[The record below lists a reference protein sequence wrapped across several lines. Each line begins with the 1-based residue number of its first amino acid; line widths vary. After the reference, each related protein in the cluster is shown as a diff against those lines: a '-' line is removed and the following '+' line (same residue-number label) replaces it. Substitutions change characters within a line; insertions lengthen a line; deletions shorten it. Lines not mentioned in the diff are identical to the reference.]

1 MSLWHWIKS
10 KIWQNRFGQIVEN
23 AGAASAA
30 PPRRTVHVV
39 VMDGTLS

>member
-1 MSLWHWIKS
+1 MSLWHWVKS

-23 AGAASAA
+23 AGATSVDA
-30 PPRRTVHVV
+30 PRRTVHIV